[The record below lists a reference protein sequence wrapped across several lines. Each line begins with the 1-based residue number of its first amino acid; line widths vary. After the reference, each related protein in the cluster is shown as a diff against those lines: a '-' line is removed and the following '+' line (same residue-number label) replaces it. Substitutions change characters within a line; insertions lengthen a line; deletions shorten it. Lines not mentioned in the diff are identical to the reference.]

1 VSTGVSRPVLIR
13 QDQRKGESIMLQV
26 MYEKND
32 NTTAIDFAENG
43 TIIEDFLLQHN
54 GKQIIWYS
62 EYPSI
67 DPSPNWRESI

>member
-1 VSTGVSRPVLIR
+1 
-13 QDQRKGESIMLQV
+13 MLQV